1 MNELNSR
8 SSLRIKTVPL
18 GFTSSANENRGRQA
32 LQQGGKELP
41 VDSEKERDVLEEKL
55 EEALEQLREQASR
68 AGIELVFKMEE
79 DIFGEVV
86 TLIDVAENL
95 VVRRVPVAELLQQM
109 DRQTR
114 QSPESEGNGLI
125 INGIA

>member
-1 MNELNSR
+1 MNELNSK

-18 GFTSSANENRGRQA
+18 GFTSSANENLGRQA
-32 LQQGGKELP
+32 LQQGGKEFP
-41 VDSEKERDVLEEKL
+41 VDSDNERDATEEKL
-55 EEALEQLREQASR
+55 EEALELLREQASR
-68 AGIELVFKMEE
+68 AGIELAFKREE

-86 TLIDVAENL
+86 TLIDVAENR
-95 VVRRVPVAELLQQM
+95 VIRRLPVAELLQQM

-114 QSPESEGNGLI
+114 QSPQSEGNGLI